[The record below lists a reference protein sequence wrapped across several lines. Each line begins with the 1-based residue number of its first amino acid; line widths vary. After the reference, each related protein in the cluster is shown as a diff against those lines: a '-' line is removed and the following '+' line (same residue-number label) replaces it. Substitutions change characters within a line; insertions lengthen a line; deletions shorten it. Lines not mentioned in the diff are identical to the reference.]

1 MITALERINIEHDCQ
16 LVVQRWENEE
26 GWDVDK
32 FRRHKTGERPPDE
45 MEYVELQRGES
56 GSKLGVQN
64 SRRRAV

>member
-1 MITALERINIEHDCQ
+1 MGKWPIRDIE
-16 LVVQRWENEE
+16 
-26 GWDVDK
+26 K

-56 GSKLGVQN
+56 GSKLGVQT